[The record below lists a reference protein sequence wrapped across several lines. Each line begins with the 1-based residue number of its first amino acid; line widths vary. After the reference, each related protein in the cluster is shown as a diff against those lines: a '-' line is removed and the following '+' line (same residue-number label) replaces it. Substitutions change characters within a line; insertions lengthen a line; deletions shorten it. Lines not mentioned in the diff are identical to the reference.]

1 MKIKHIIRIVL
12 VIFIFVPMLIM
23 LIAIRGTSQHYTME
37 TIKEGLELTVKGEAD
52 NISADISKFKLDLKL
67 ISDNGAYK
75 DIMHDRRHGN
85 KIDSNKEQQVHQYL
99 EYVTQKSD
107 SVLEASLLDTD
118 GKVIYSSDKD
128 IVGSIYGIPDDL
140 VFSEKDSVYIGHSQ
154 DYLNFMMKTF
164 DGNDLIGYAE
174 VKVKLSDVHYPLL
187 TQNVSGAKSFI
198 LWDDNV
204 IFDYKDGD
212 IAISDLED
220 DGFKKF
226 LTETYEGNLK
236 THECSE
242 GKIIAYS
249 AKIAGSSHWFV
260 GMVDSRG
267 MHGHTTQVLKRTL
280 LLTLPLFIVLSVLS
294 FVIADVVIKPFNRL
308 IDIMKRIRMG
318 DRSARFDISGGGE
331 ISKIGNEFNM
341 LIDEVVRSEERHKV
355 ISGISDSMLFDWNAR
370 TQRMYISDNLSE
382 KFSIS
387 KELADERGILAF
399 SECIHEDDF
408 DKFYEDIQLA
418 IQKENGIES
427 QYRFNLATGD
437 YIWTSLKAMCI
448 TDWTGEPTHLIGVLH
463 DIDADKRKELILSE
477 RATYDYLSQLY
488 NRESFEKKLGAQLDS
503 AMKNQ
508 LSIAILFIDLDDFK
522 DINDN
527 YSHAVG
533 DEVLKFVADTIKS
546 KITGKGFAGRF
557 GGDEF
562 VVCITDNESVEN
574 VEEFATGIID
584 SLNEGFYSES
594 GNHFKVEC
602 SIGIAISPDHGRAI
616 PELFMAAD
624 DAMYHVKKDGKGNYH
639 LYDQDK
645 NNFSN

>member
-12 VIFIFVPMLIM
+12 GIFIFVPMLIM
-23 LIAIRGTSQHYTME
+23 LIAIRGTSRHYTTA
-37 TIKEGLELTVKGEAD
+37 TIKEELELTVKGEAD
-52 NISADISKFKLDLKL
+52 NLSADIKRIRSDLKL
-67 ISDNGAYK
+67 ISNNGAYEDAMR
-75 DIMHDRRHGN
+75 DIRHGN
-85 KIDSNKEQQVHQYL
+85 EVDTNKEEQIHQYL
-99 EYVTQKSD
+99 EFVTQKNESASD
-107 SVLEASLLDTD
+107 ASLLDTD
-118 GKVIYSSDKD
+118 GKVIYSSEKD
-128 IVGSIYGIPDDL
+128 LVGSTYDIPDDL
-140 VFSEKDSVYIGHSQ
+140 IFSDKDTLYTGHVN
-154 DYLNFMMKTF
+154 DYLNFMMKAF
-164 DGNDLIGYAE
+164 DGVDLIGYAQI
-174 VKVKLSDVHYPLL
+174 KFKLSDVDFPLL
-187 TQNVSGAKSFI
+187 NQNASNAKSYV
-198 LWDDNV
+198 LWDDNA

-212 IAISDLED
+212 IAIDELKD
-220 DGFKKF
+220 DGLKEF
-226 LTETYEGNLK
+226 LTETYASDLK
-236 THECSE
+236 TNEYN
-242 GKIIAYS
+242 GRNIIAYS
-249 AKIAGSSHWFV
+249 AKISGSSHWFV
-260 GMVDSRG
+260 GVVDSRR
-267 MHGHTTQVLKRTL
+267 MHGYTTQVLKRTL
-280 LLTLPLFIVLSVLS
+280 LMTLPLFIVLSILS
-294 FVIADVVIKPFNRL
+294 FIVADIVIRPFNRF

-318 DRSARFDISGGGE
+318 DRSARFDISGRGE
-331 ISKIGNEFNM
+331 ISKIGDEFNM

-387 KELADERGILAF
+387 KELAEERGILAF

-408 DKFYEDIQLA
+408 DSFYEDIQLA

-427 QYRFNLATGD
+427 QYRFNLISGG

-448 TDWTGEPTHLIGVLH
+448 TDWIGEPTHLIGVLH

-488 NRESFEKKLGAQLDS
+488 NRESFEKKLGEALDS
-503 AMKNQ
+503 AKKNQ
-508 LSIAILFIDLDDFK
+508 LSLAILFIDLDDFK

-562 VVCITDNESVEN
+562 VVCITCDECVDN
-574 VEEFATGIID
+574 VEEFAVSIID
-584 SLNEGFYSES
+584 SLNEGFDSES
-594 GNHFKVEC
+594 GIHFKVEC
-602 SIGIAISPDHGRAI
+602 SIGIAISPDHGQAI
-616 PELFMAAD
+616 PDLFMAAD